1 MAQKQIVLAVQTILT
16 LAITEALVLLAV
28 RFGGTGGLPS
38 FGAQAITARLFILAF
53 LISTTLLLFLIR
65 NIRQRIVF
73 EIIFALSIFSGI
85 WFLSALVSPPFALAL
100 ALGLTGLRYLLPYV
114 AVQNFLLI
122 AGIAG
127 IATALGASLM
137 WTQMAI
143 VLGVLAIYDI
153 IAVYGTRHMVTM
165 FKSLAEKGVIFA
177 FIIPEHPRLL
187 FTRADQV
194 SAGENF
200 FFLGTGDVAL
210 PALFVASA
218 AHAGVG
224 LAIGA
229 AVGSLVG
236 LFFTDLLFQWGRRRP
251 MPALPPIALGTLA
264 GFFVA
269 MLMI

>member
-1 MAQKQIVLAVQTILT
+1 MQQKQIVLALQTILT

-28 RFGGTGGLPS
+28 RFGGIGELPAV
-38 FGAQAITARLFILAF
+38 GAQAITARQFILAF
-53 LISTTLLLFLIR
+53 LVSTALLLFLIR
-65 NIRQRIVF
+65 SVRQRLVF
-73 EIIFALSIFSGI
+73 EVIFALSIFSGI
-85 WFLSALVSPPFALAL
+85 WFLSALISPAFALAL

-114 AVQNFLLI
+114 AVQNFLLML
-122 AGIAG
+122 GIAG
-127 IATALGASLM
+127 IAVALGASLAWM
-137 WTQMAI
+137 QMAI
-143 VLGVLAIYDI
+143 VLGVLAVYDI

-187 FTRADQV
+187 WKRADEV
-194 SAGENF
+194 APGENF

-218 AHAGVG
+218 AHSGTA

-229 AVGSLVG
+229 AVGSLIG
-236 LFFTDLLFQWGRRRP
+236 LFFTDWLFQWGRRRP

-264 GFFVA
+264 GFFAA